1 MQTISRLIEL
11 MKTLRDPERGCP
23 WDREQTARSI
33 LPHTL
38 EEAYELADAI
48 EREDLRGQCEELGDL
63 LFHVVFYSQIA
74 SEARAFE
81 FTDVVEQVVDKLRH
95 RHPHVFGEA
104 KIETAAE
111 QSRAWERLKAGER
124 RAAGKGILA
133 DVPQSL
139 PAMRRALKMQER
151 AARAGFDWDRPEP
164 VLEKLEEE
172 IAELR
177 EARRAGADA
186 AVLESELGDILFAAV
201 NCARHLGVDP
211 ELALRSSNEK
221 FMRRFSR
228 IESELAARGKTPEQ
242 ATLEEMEQIW
252 QDAKHDDRG

>member
-1 MQTISRLIEL
+1 MQPITRLIEL
-11 MKTLRDPERGCP
+11 MKALRDPDRGCP

-48 EREDLRGQCEELGDL
+48 EREDAPGQCEELGDL
-63 LFHVVFYSQIA
+63 LFHVVFYCQIA

-81 FTDVVEQVVDKLRH
+81 FADVVERVVEKLRH
-95 RHPHVFGEA
+95 RHPHVFGDV
-104 KIETAAE
+104 KIESAAE
-111 QSRAWERLKAGER
+111 QSLAWERLKAGER

-133 DVPQSL
+133 DVPLSL

-177 EARRAGADA
+177 DARRAGSEATA
-186 AVLESELGDILFAAV
+186 LENEIGDILFAAV

-211 ELALRSSNEK
+211 ELALRRSNEK
-221 FMRRFSR
+221 FSRRFAR

-252 QDAKHDDRG
+252 QDAKRDDGP